1 MDKQIIFHEIY
12 DYYYQPF
19 TQTLTFKLLVG
30 AGVLLLIALITFL
43 IMRRRRRESPAWQ
56 WALQVIDKLN
66 LADCKTRNDYKR
78 FYFMLTEIIKQ
89 YLNRRYAWKTTNKTD
104 DELIIYLKDQRFETT
119 LLDALKKMLT
129 GAVWIKFAGEDVI
142 KTQAEKDFDIAKTII
157 QQTTPQE

>member
-19 TQTLTFKLLVG
+19 MQTLAFKLLVG

-56 WALQVIDKLN
+56 WALQEIDKLN
-66 LADCKTRNDYKR
+66 LADCKTRSDYKR

-89 YLNRRYAWKTTNKTD
+89 YLNRR
-104 DELIIYLKDQRFETT
+104 
-119 LLDALKKMLT
+119 
-129 GAVWIKFAGEDVI
+129 
-142 KTQAEKDFDIAKTII
+142 
-157 QQTTPQE
+157 